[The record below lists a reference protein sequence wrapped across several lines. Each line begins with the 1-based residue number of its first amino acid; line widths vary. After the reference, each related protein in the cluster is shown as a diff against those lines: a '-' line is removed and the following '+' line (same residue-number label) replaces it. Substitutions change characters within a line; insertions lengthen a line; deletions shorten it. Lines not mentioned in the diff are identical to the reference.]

1 MTDSIK
7 VGEGLDKVNK
17 LAETPELM
25 AVPTLS
31 ICHDASA
38 PEQLLTMILA
48 FLETVTGTVWEGASE
63 GTSFEDKDGWTTRRV
78 SLAFRIPSEKV
89 IDEFK
94 DPS

>member
-1 MTDSIK
+1 MTDMK
-7 VGEGLDKVNK
+7 VGDGVDAVNK
-17 LAETPELM
+17 LIETPELM

-38 PEQLLTMILA
+38 PEQLTTMILS
-48 FLETVTGTVWEGASE
+48 FLETVTGAVWEGACE
-63 GTSFEDKDGWTTRRV
+63 GTSFETKDGWTTRRV

-94 DPS
+94 DPA

>member
-1 MTDSIK
+1 MTDMK
-7 VGEGLDKVNK
+7 VGDGLDKVNK
-17 LAETPELM
+17 LIETPELV

-38 PEQLLTMILA
+38 PEQLVTMILA

-63 GTSFEDKDGWTTRRV
+63 GTEFETKDGWLTRRV

-94 DPS
+94 DPA

>member
-7 VGEGLDKVNK
+7 VGDGLDKVNK
-17 LAETPELM
+17 LIEAPELM

-38 PEQLLTMILA
+38 PEQLVTMILS
-48 FLETVTGTVWEGASE
+48 FLETVTGIQWEGASE

-94 DPS
+94 DPA